1 MEDIEEDDDTALKRL
16 MQEAETRLRPNP
28 HAQVVETA
36 VRVSDNLDRADSRL
50 YEIESGD
57 RGVGGQGA
65 VWGTVILTDAENGE
79 R

>member
-1 MEDIEEDDDTALKRL
+1 
-16 MQEAETRLRPNP
+16 MQEAEIRLRPKP
-28 HAQVVETA
+28 HPQVVETA
-36 VRVSDNLDRADSRL
+36 VRVSHNLDRADRRL

-65 VWGTVILTDAENGE
+65 VWGTVILTDAENGK